1 MAELFVAATP
11 IGNLMDLTPRLA
23 ETLKRCD
30 LIVAEDTRVTMKL
43 LHHLG
48 IKKPLLSMNRHTE
61 QDKAGTIVERMLRE
75 DLSVCLTCDAGTP
88 GISDPGV
95 PLVAAAHEAGIRVTP
110 ISGPSAMTTHL
121 SACGFDAR
129 TFGFYGFLPREK
141 GALARKIGEIGR
153 SGLHAAVLY
162 ESPRRV
168 VELVET
174 IGQVLPGC
182 SISVAC
188 DLTKRFEKIRTG
200 PWAQVLEALRADPN
214 VEKGEYS
221 LVIALPPAPEDPEPV
236 SPEALILEAMLQ
248 GADLDSAARE
258 VLLAGAPRNKVYKAK
273 LKIRDFL
280 RLKGEEA

>member
-95 PLVAAAHEAGIRVTP
+95 PLVAAAHEAEDPGDPHQRPRHDDPFIRLWLRRP
-110 ISGPSAMTTHL
+110 LRLLRL
-121 SACGFDAR
+121 S
-129 TFGFYGFLPREK
+129 PREK
-141 GALARKIGEIGR
+141 GRWPGR
-153 SGLHAAVLY
+153 SGDRPQRP
-162 ESPRRV
+162 PRRCAV
-168 VELVET
+168 RVSAGWWNWWKPL
-174 IGQVLPGC
+174 GRC
-182 SISVAC
+182 CRVAAS
-188 DLTKRFEKIRTG
+188 
-200 PWAQVLEALRADPN
+200 PW
-214 VEKGEYS
+214 
-221 LVIALPPAPEDPEPV
+221 PAT
-236 SPEALILEAMLQ
+236 
-248 GADLDSAARE
+248 
-258 VLLAGAPRNKVYKAK
+258 
-273 LKIRDFL
+273 
-280 RLKGEEA
+280 

>member
-1 MAELFVAATP
+1 M
-11 IGNLMDLTPRLA
+11 
-23 ETLKRCD
+23 
-30 LIVAEDTRVTMKL
+30 
-43 LHHLG
+43 
-48 IKKPLLSMNRHTE
+48 
-61 QDKAGTIVERMLRE
+61 
-75 DLSVCLTCDAGTP
+75 
-88 GISDPGV
+88 
-95 PLVAAAHEAGIRVTP
+95 
-110 ISGPSAMTTHL
+110 
-121 SACGFDAR
+121 
-129 TFGFYGFLPREK
+129 
-141 GALARKIGEIGR
+141 
-153 SGLHAAVLY
+153 
-162 ESPRRV
+162 
-168 VELVET
+168 ET

-200 PWAQVLEALRADPN
+200 PWVQVLEALRADPN